1 MTIDQ
6 KKMANV
12 KTLINDCLFGIKEY
26 LSNWHNDPKS
36 FTTVSE
42 LNLFDK
48 KLQEM
53 KNSLEGGTSS
63 ETLGLWRI
71 METWPYHNELRKK
84 IVDAEYNFERLK
96 ISADKIKHHDFNMHN
111 RVIF

>member
-6 KKMANV
+6 KKIENI
-12 KTLINDCLFGIKEY
+12 KKLINDCLFGIKEY
-26 LSNWHNDPKS
+26 LGNWHNDPKS

-42 LNLFDK
+42 LNLFNK

-53 KNSLEGGTSS
+53 KNSLENNKSS
-63 ETLGLWRI
+63 EILGLWRI

-96 ISADKIKHHDFNMHN
+96 ISSDKMKHHDLSIHN
-111 RVIF
+111 RAVF